1 MTTLLTKSKNI
12 TGAPLASDLAVG
24 NGTTTF
30 GAELAVNTADKKLY
44 AKDSANAVVE
54 IAGALQA
61 YPVGAVYISVDFTPP
76 STLFGGTWERF
87 GKGRTLVSLDSE
99 DTDFDTAEETIGAKT
114 HTLTTDELPAH
125 THNIAYDNELNLEKQ
140 TSGGHTISE
149 LDGTTLTRTTSS
161 TGSDQ
166 AHNNIQPSIVV
177 YMWKRTA

>member
-24 NGTTTF
+24 NGTSTF

-125 THNIAYDNELNLEKQ
+125 THSFTAMQYTAINNDR
-140 TSGGHTISE
+140 GGAGQLAESSSSNTN
-149 LDGTTLTRTTSS
+149 S

>member
-114 HTLTTDELPAH
+114 HTLDITEIPSH
-125 THNIAYDNELNLEKQ
+125 T
-140 TSGGHTISE
+140 HTISG
-149 LDGTTLTRTTSS
+149 LQNPLG
-161 TGSDQ
+161 TGSSGSPDNGASSYPTVTTNATGGDG

>member
-1 MTTLLTKSKNI
+1 MTTLLTKSRNI

-24 NGTTTF
+24 NGSTTF

-44 AKDSANAVVE
+44 VKDSTNAVVE

-114 HTLTTDELPAH
+114 HTLSTDEIPSH
-125 THNIAYDNELNLEKQ
+125 THGFTAHQ
-140 TSGGHTISE
+140 TTSGDNDRGGGGV
-149 LDGTTLTRTTSS
+149 LTSS
-161 TGSDQ
+161 QSSITAATGGGV

>member
-24 NGTTTF
+24 NGTSTF

-125 THNIAYDNELNLEKQ
+125 THSFTAMQYTAINNDR
-140 TSGGHTISE
+140 GGGGQLAESSSSNT
-149 LDGTTLTRTTSS
+149 GS